1 MISPDL
7 PHLLIFKK
15 LPYPVF
21 KKVTLWVKT
30 STQGSPG
37 GSVVRKLHAKET
49 WVQSL
54 VQEDP
59 TRHRAT
65 KPVHPKLLSL
75 WSRAH
80 AATAETQGI

>member
-59 TRHRAT
+59 TRHGAT
-65 KPVHPKLLSL
+65 KPVC
-75 WSRAH
+75 RDC
-80 AATAETQGI
+80 